1 MGVGG
6 NHPYIWG
13 VTQNHET
20 QDHICIIIH
29 SYICVCVCEYIYIYM
44 YMYIYT
50 YIYINMYI
58 YIYILICIYIY
69 MYIPLKSLR
78 SCVGELGALP

>member
-29 SYICVCVCEYIYIYM
+29 SYICVCVCEYIYICI
-44 YMYIYT
+44 YIH
-50 YIYINMYI
+50 IYINM